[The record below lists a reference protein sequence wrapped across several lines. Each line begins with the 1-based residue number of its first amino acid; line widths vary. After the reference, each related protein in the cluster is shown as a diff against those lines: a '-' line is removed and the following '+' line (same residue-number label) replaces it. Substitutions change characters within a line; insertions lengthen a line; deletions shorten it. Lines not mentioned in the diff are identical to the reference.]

1 MPQIKPSLLL
11 ISVVMMVVC
20 SGCADKNT
28 KSTEHGSDPNWIAN
42 HWVTAKNVSPVGSA
56 GIDWAKSPCTQ
67 CHGTDLLG
75 GISKVS
81 CFSPA
86 NGAQMCHAEGP
97 SVGHDTGWKASNRH
111 GSNGA
116 MATPATSAGFAY
128 CTKCHGSAFDNSVGI
143 SSCVNNCHRK
153 ANNTPAASP
162 HPAAPWHGTT
172 ISGTNHVYTDP
183 ANAEQ
188 CAKCHAGGTNSWLKP
203 VSVAAAGTAPGCFNN
218 TLCHSS
224 GHVTGWLDPTSD
236 KFHKFTARAS
246 ISCVNCHGADL
257 NGGIAPGG
265 ISAPSCSNTN
275 GTSGLK
281 CHSNGK
287 AEGAKA
293 VNCTSCHG
301 NPPDGAAAPNI
312 KGGHDRHTTLPSL
325 TCAACHSGA
334 GSGTSLHANGIVNV
348 IITTSLKAKKA
359 SSNPVKN
366 ADNTCENVSC
376 HGGNKTPVWGTS
388 NGLAC
393 TSCHQ
398 QGTGFQVP
406 EYNSYYSGQF
416 AGVSQHLRH
425 LARIN
430 PATGLTVYCTDCHDI
445 NKLTKQQHFG
455 GVATHSFVFPGNT
468 IGGGTTSI
476 GSYDTA
482 QTKCSAV
489 SCHQNVPPNNIQW
502 TVLQ

>member
-1 MPQIKPSLLL
+1 MSQIKPSLLL

-42 HWVTAKNVSPVGSA
+42 HWVTAKKVSPVGSA

-75 GISKVS
+75 GISKIS

-86 NGAQMCHAEGP
+86 NGAQICHAEGP
-97 SVGHDTGWKASNRH
+97 SVGHDTGWSQPNRH
-111 GSNGA
+111 GFNGA
-116 MATPATSAGFAY
+116 MVTPALSAGFAY
-128 CTKCHGSAFDNSVGI
+128 CAKCHGSAFNNGDAP
-143 SSCVNNCHRK
+143 SCYSCH
-153 ANNTPAASP
+153 TTSP
-162 HPAAPWHGTT
+162 HPPKPWHGTT
-172 ISGTNHVYTDP
+172 TSGTNHVYTDP
-183 ANAEQ
+183 ANAAQ
-188 CAKCHAGGTNSWLKP
+188 CAKCHTGGTNSWLAP
-203 VSVAAAGTAPGCFNN
+203 VSPAAAGTAPGCFNS

-224 GHVTGWLDPTSD
+224 GHVAGWLDPTSP
-236 KFHKFTARAS
+236 KFHKFTAR
-246 ISCVNCHGADL
+246 ISSSCYGCHGADL
-257 NGGIAPGG
+257 NGG
-265 ISAPSCSNTN
+265 SAPSCSNTN

-301 NPPDGAAAPNI
+301 NPPDGTVLPNV

-325 TCAACHSGA
+325 TCTACHNGA
-334 GSGTSLHANGIVNV
+334 GSGTSLHANGTVNV
-348 IITTSLKAKKA
+348 IILTSLKAKKA

-366 ADNTCENVSC
+366 SDNTCDNVSC
-376 HGGNKTPVWGTS
+376 HGGNKTPVWGTT

-393 TSCHQ
+393 TSCHE

-455 GVATHSFVFPGNT
+455 GAASRQFVFPGNT

-476 GSYDTA
+476 GSYNADNSTGS
-482 QTKCSAV
+482 TTCSAV
-489 SCHQNVPPNNIQW
+489 SCHKNVPANNIQW